1 MHLVHPKVVWP
12 KRFRAPSHTMHVP
25 LKDLMLEIRSLEPFP
40 GVAARVLEVAGREDV
55 VPSELIELVQTDPGI
70 TSKVLKLCNSAYY
83 GFQREI
89 ASLHEAGNLLG
100 VTTLVNLVLTSS
112 AGKYFRD
119 YGSARGQS
127 MDARWQQCVS
137 NAIGARLIASEHQL
151 VDPDRAYTA
160 GLLENIG
167 HLVLDR
173 FLEEALAEIRT
184 KALSGADLMDAERE
198 VLGLHHAEI
207 GARLST
213 RWSLPSVLVEVIR
226 HHHEPEL
233 AGKDAALAATVH
245 LAEILTQELAV
256 KAGDEPLRYS
266 LNDKALD
273 LTGLTRTQLAGFA
286 EELRAEMVRA
296 RDFVSG

>member
-1 MHLVHPKVVWP
+1 
-12 KRFRAPSHTMHVP
+12 MHVP
-25 LKDLMLEIRSLEPFP
+25 LKDLMFEMRSLEPFP
-40 GVAARVLEVAGREDV
+40 GVAARVLEVAGRKEV

-119 YGSARGQS
+119 YGSAKSRS
-127 MDARWQQCVS
+127 MEARWEQCVS
-137 NAIGARLIASEHQL
+137 NAIGARLIAERHGK
-151 VDPDRAYTA
+151 VDPERAYTA

-173 FLEEALAEIRT
+173 FLDEAIEEIRGM
-184 KALSGADLMDAERE
+184 ALGGTDLIEAERQ

-213 RWSLPSVLVEVIR
+213 RWSLPDVLVEVIR
-226 HHHEPEL
+226 HHHHPEL
-233 AGKDAALAATVH
+233 AGPDAALAATIH
-245 LAEILTQELAV
+245 LAEILTQELAESEST
-256 KAGDEPLRYS
+256 GGLRYS
-266 LNDKALD
+266 INLKALELIGLQPED
-273 LTGLTRTQLAGFA
+273 LGDLCETLQAELVLAREFI
-286 EELRAEMVRA
+286 
-296 RDFVSG
+296 SN

>member
-1 MHLVHPKVVWP
+1 M
-12 KRFRAPSHTMHVP
+12 FEM
-25 LKDLMLEIRSLEPFP
+25 RSLEPFP
-40 GVAARVLEVAGREDV
+40 GVAARVLELSGRADV
-55 VPSELIELVQTDPGI
+55 VPSELIDLVQTDPGI

-119 YGSARGQS
+119 YGNAGNNN
-127 MDARWQQCVS
+127 MEKRWEMCVA
-137 NAIGARLIASEHQL
+137 NAIGARIIASRHGK
-151 VDPDRAYTA
+151 VDPERAYTA

-173 FLEEALAEIRT
+173 FLDSGEEAIRAV
-184 KALSGADLMDAERE
+184 ALSGTPLIEAEKR
-198 VLGLHHAEI
+198 VLGMHHAEI

-213 RWSLPSVLVEVIR
+213 RWSLPEFLVDVIR
-226 HHHEPEL
+226 HHHHPEK
-233 AGKDAALAATVH
+233 AGEAAELAATIH
-245 LAEILTQELAV
+245 LAEILTQQCEQA
-256 KAGDEPLRYS
+256 ADDADP
-266 LNDKALD
+266 NALLYEISQAACD
-273 LTGLTRTQLAGFA
+273 LTGLGPDDLA
-286 EELRAEMVRA
+286 ELTGLLSSEMARA

>member
-1 MHLVHPKVVWP
+1 
-12 KRFRAPSHTMHVP
+12 MHVP
-25 LKDLMLEIRSLEPFP
+25 LKDLMFEMRSLEPFP
-40 GVAARVLEVAGREDV
+40 GVAARVLEVAGQEEV

-112 AGKYFRD
+112 ASKYFRD
-119 YGSARGQS
+119 YGSAKDRS
-127 MDARWQQCVS
+127 MENRWEQCVS
-137 NAIGARLIASEHQL
+137 NAIGARLKARRHMK

-173 FLEEALAEIRT
+173 FLDEAIDEIRGM
-184 KALSGADLMDAERE
+184 ALSGTDLIEAERQ

-207 GARLST
+207 GARLT
-213 RWSLPSVLVEVIR
+213 ARWSLPEVLVEVIR

-233 AGKDAALAATVH
+233 AGSDAALAATIH
-245 LAEILTQELAV
+245 LAEILTQDLA
-256 KAGDEPLRYS
+256 KA
-266 LNDKALD
+266 
-273 LTGLTRTQLAGFA
+273 T
-286 EELRAEMVRA
+286 
-296 RDFVSG
+296 

>member
-1 MHLVHPKVVWP
+1 
-12 KRFRAPSHTMHVP
+12 MHVP
-25 LKDLMLEIRSLEPFP
+25 LKDLMFEMRSLEPFP
-40 GVAARVLEVAGREDV
+40 GVAARVLEVAGRKDV
-55 VPSELIELVQTDPGI
+55 VPSELIDLVQTDPGI

-119 YGSARGQS
+119 YGSARDRS
-127 MDARWQQCVS
+127 MENRWEQCVS
-137 NAIGARLIASEHQL
+137 NAIGARLIATKHRL
-151 VDPDRAYTA
+151 VDPERAYTA

-173 FLEEALAEIRT
+173 FLDQALADIRSM
-184 KALSGADLMDAERE
+184 ALSGTDLMEAERQ

-213 RWSLPSVLVEVIR
+213 RWSLPDVLVDVIR
-226 HHHEPEL
+226 HHHSPEL
-233 AGKDAALAATVH
+233 AGEGAPLAATIH
-245 LAEILTQELAV
+245 LAEILTQDLA
-256 KAGDEPLRYS
+256 AAEDESTLRYS
-266 LNDKALD
+266 INEKALE
-273 LTGLTRTQLAGFA
+273 LTGLDLQELGQLSD
-286 EELRAEMVRA
+286 ELQDEMTRA
-296 RDFVSG
+296 REFING

>member
-1 MHLVHPKVVWP
+1 M
-12 KRFRAPSHTMHVP
+12 FEM
-25 LKDLMLEIRSLEPFP
+25 RSLEPFP
-40 GVAARVLEVAGREDV
+40 GVAARVLEVAGRTEV

-119 YGSARGQS
+119 YGSAKNRS
-127 MDARWQQCVS
+127 MEARWEQCVS
-137 NAIGARLIASEHQL
+137 NAIGARLIAKRHGK

-173 FLEEALAEIRT
+173 FLDEAIEEIRGLGST
-184 KALSGADLMDAERE
+184 TPRSGLASRPAGPFPTCWSRSSATTTIPSSP
-198 VLGLHHAEI
+198 V
-207 GARLST
+207 RTRRSPPRST
-213 RWSLPSVLVEVIR
+213 SPRS
-226 HHHEPEL
+226 
-233 AGKDAALAATVH
+233 
-245 LAEILTQELAV
+245 
-256 KAGDEPLRYS
+256 
-266 LNDKALD
+266 
-273 LTGLTRTQLAGFA
+273 
-286 EELRAEMVRA
+286 
-296 RDFVSG
+296 

>member
-1 MHLVHPKVVWP
+1 
-12 KRFRAPSHTMHVP
+12 MHVP
-25 LKDLMLEIRSLEPFP
+25 LKDLMFEMRSLEPFP
-40 GVAARVLEVAGREDV
+40 GVAARVLEVAGQEEV

-112 AGKYFRD
+112 ASKYFRD
-119 YGSARGQS
+119 YGSAKDRS
-127 MDARWQQCVS
+127 MENRWEQCVS
-137 NAIGARLIASEHQL
+137 NAIGARLIARRHMK

-173 FLEEALAEIRT
+173 FLDEAIDEIRGM
-184 KALSGADLMDAERE
+184 ALSGTDLIEAERQ

-207 GARLST
+207 GARLT
-213 RWSLPSVLVEVIR
+213 ARWSLPEVLVEVIR

-233 AGKDAALAATVH
+233 AGSDAALAATIH
-245 LAEILTQELAV
+245 LAEILTQDLAKAAGSEELH
-256 KAGDEPLRYS
+256 YS
-266 LNDKALD
+266 INIKALE
-273 LTGLTRTQLAGFA
+273 LTGLQLGDLTRLSEQL
-286 EELRAEMVRA
+286 EAEMA
-296 RDFVSG
+296 LAKEFING

>member
-1 MHLVHPKVVWP
+1 
-12 KRFRAPSHTMHVP
+12 MHVP
-25 LKDLMLEIRSLEPFP
+25 LKDLMFEMRSLEPFP
-40 GVAARVLEVAGREDV
+40 GVAARVLEVAGQEEV

-112 AGKYFRD
+112 ASKYFRD
-119 YGSARGQS
+119 YGSAKDRS
-127 MDARWQQCVS
+127 MENRWEQCVS
-137 NAIGARLIASEHQL
+137 NAIGARLIARRHMK

-173 FLEEALAEIRT
+173 FLDEAIDEIRGM
-184 KALSGADLMDAERE
+184 ALSGTDLIEAERQ

-207 GARLST
+207 GARLT
-213 RWSLPSVLVEVIR
+213 ARWSLPEVLVEVIR

-233 AGKDAALAATVH
+233 AGSDAALAATIH
-245 LAEILTQELAV
+245 LAEILTQDLAKAAGSEELH
-256 KAGDEPLRYS
+256 YS
-266 LNDKALD
+266 INIKALE
-273 LTGLTRTQLAGFA
+273 LTGLQLGDLTLLS
-286 EELRAEMVRA
+286 EQLEAEMA
-296 RDFVSG
+296 LAKEFING

>member
-1 MHLVHPKVVWP
+1 
-12 KRFRAPSHTMHVP
+12 MHVP
-25 LKDLMLEIRSLEPFP
+25 LKDLMFEMRSLEPFP
-40 GVAARVLEVAGREDV
+40 GVAARVLEVAGRDEV
-55 VPSELIELVQTDPGI
+55 VPSELIQLVQTDPGI

-119 YGSARGQS
+119 YGSAKEHS
-127 MDARWQQCVS
+127 MENRWEQCIS
-137 NAIGARLIASEHQL
+137 NAIGARLIAKRHL
-151 VDPDRAYTA
+151 KVDPDRAYTA

-173 FLEEALAEIRT
+173 FLDEAIEEIRGM
-184 KALSGADLMDAERE
+184 ALSGTDLIEAERR

-213 RWSLPSVLVEVIR
+213 RWSLPDVLVEVIR

-233 AGKDAALAATVH
+233 AGPDAALAATIH
-245 LAEILTQELAV
+245 LAEILTQDLARATGSDELH
-256 KAGDEPLRYS
+256 YS
-266 LNDKALD
+266 INPNALE
-273 LTGLTRTQLAGFA
+273 LTGLHLGELTVLSEQLQA
-286 EELRAEMVRA
+286 ELILAK
-296 RDFVSG
+296 DFIDG

>member
-1 MHLVHPKVVWP
+1 
-12 KRFRAPSHTMHVP
+12 MHVP
-25 LKDLMLEIRSLEPFP
+25 LKDLMFEMRSLEPFP
-40 GVAARVLEVAGREDV
+40 GVAARVLEVAGRDEV

-119 YGSARGQS
+119 YGSAKGPS
-127 MDARWQQCVS
+127 MESRWEQCVS
-137 NAIGARLIASEHQL
+137 NAIGARLIARRHGK

-173 FLEEALAEIRT
+173 FLDETIDEIRGM
-184 KALSGADLMDAERE
+184 ALSGTDLIEAERQ

-213 RWSLPSVLVEVIR
+213 RWSLPDVLVEVIR
-226 HHHEPEL
+226 HHHDPEL
-233 AGKDAALAATVH
+233 AGADAALAATIH
-245 LAEILTQELAV
+245 LAEILTQDLA
-256 KAGDEPLRYS
+256 KSEGSTDLRYS
-266 LNDKALD
+266 INAAALD
-273 LTGLTRTQLAGFA
+273 LTGLQFGHLTELS
-286 EELRAEMVRA
+286 EELQAEMLRA
-296 RDFVSG
+296 KDFVNG

>member
-1 MHLVHPKVVWP
+1 
-12 KRFRAPSHTMHVP
+12 MHVP
-25 LKDLMLEIRSLEPFP
+25 LKDLMFEMRSLEPFP
-40 GVAARVLEVAGREDV
+40 GVAARVLEVAGQDEV

-119 YGSARGQS
+119 YGSAKGHS
-127 MDARWQQCVS
+127 MERRWEQCVS
-137 NAIGARLIASEHQL
+137 NAIGARLIARRHGK

-173 FLEEALAEIRT
+173 FLDETIDEIRGM
-184 KALSGADLMDAERE
+184 ALSGTDLIEAERQ

-213 RWSLPSVLVEVIR
+213 RWSLPDVLVEVIR
-226 HHHEPEL
+226 HHHDPEL
-233 AGKDAALAATVH
+233 AGADAALAATIH
-245 LAEILTQELAV
+245 LAEILTQDLA
-256 KAGDEPLRYS
+256 KSEGSTDLRYS
-266 LNDKALD
+266 INAAALD
-273 LTGLTRTQLAGFA
+273 LTGLQFGHLTELS
-286 EELRAEMVRA
+286 EELQAEMLRA
-296 RDFVSG
+296 KDFVNG